1 MADDSPVSKSARNIG
16 VGCFTGI
23 AGFFSGAMFAVLIAK
38 IVGTVRKCP
47 AGSEGQPCDWHI
59 YAGVGA
65 IVGAVSLPALVLWR
79 LRRTDGP
86 VRHSE
91 QG

>member
-1 MADDSPVSKSARNIG
+1 MADEVVESKVARNIS
-16 VGCFTGI
+16 VGCFTGV

-38 IVGTVRKCP
+38 IVGGVRGCAP
-47 AGSEGQPCDWHI
+47 GSEGQPCDWHI

-65 IVGAVSLPALVLWR
+65 VVGAISLPTLVLWR
-79 LRRTDGP
+79 LRRPNGP

-91 QG
+91 RG